1 MKSSVVFFVVLFLIV
16 GGIVAWQFMPT
27 KTFTQTS
34 AVAGEAIAN
43 LLPDPTPTPKHPMSI
58 EAMRQKSYPGSAFT
72 VIQTLPAGS
81 NYTRQ
86 LVSYQS
92 DGLRING
99 VLTIPIGVMPEG
111 GWPAIVFNHGYIPP
125 EVYRPTERY
134 IAYVDMLARSGFVLL
149 RPDYRG
155 HADSEGEPEGAYFSP
170 GYTVDVMNAFSS
182 MQQMK
187 EVNPKRIGLW
197 GHSLG
202 GFITQKAIVI
212 EPEIKASVIWG
223 GVIGTYEDMYEY
235 WWSKRANPNS
245 TPGMTA
251 WTPSQREQAARR
263 NSRQQFIEQYGEPK
277 LKNQFWQDISAANY
291 VRDISGPVQIH
302 HGTSDETVPY
312 QLSERLA
319 FYLEQAGKPFELY
332 KYPGGDHDIS
342 DPNFSVAMN
351 RTIEFFKKNL

>member
-1 MKSSVVFFVVLFLIV
+1 MKFSVAVFVILFLIV
-16 GGIVAWQFMPT
+16 GGIVAWQFMPA
-27 KTFTQTS
+27 KTLTQTN
-34 AVAGEAIAN
+34 AVAGEIAKFV
-43 LLPDPTPTPKHPMSI
+43 PEATSAPKDPMSI
-58 EAMRQKSYPGSAFT
+58 EAMRQKSYPGSSFT
-72 VIQTLPAGS
+72 VIQTLSPGS

-86 LVSYQS
+86 FVSYQS
-92 DGLRING
+92 DGLKING
-99 VLTIPIGVMPEG
+99 VLTIPTAAMPEG

-125 EVYRPTERY
+125 EVYQPTERY
-134 IAYVDMLARSGFVLL
+134 IAYVDMLARSGFVLF

-155 HADSEGEPEGAYFSP
+155 HADSEGEPEGAYFSL
-170 GYTVDVMNAFSS
+170 GYTVDVLNAFSS

-223 GVIGTYEDMYEY
+223 GVVGTYEDMYEY
-235 WWSKRANPNS
+235 WWSKRINPNAS
-245 TPGMTA
+245 PGVTN
-251 WTPSQREQAARR
+251 WTPSEREQATRR
-263 NSRQQFIEQYGEPK
+263 NSRQQFVEQYGEPK
-277 LKNQFWQDISAANY
+277 LKNLFWQEISAASY
-291 VRDISGPVQIH
+291 VSDISGPVQIH

-342 DPNFSVAMN
+342 DPNFTIAMN